1 MASLLSH
8 DEPMYVHLPS
18 ECPPG
23 LSPELSGDSI
33 GDYSIGEQLKL
44 SSIPMPVNIM
54 ASTDYEPMYSA
65 DAHADAHAD
74 AQVDSLLGALFEPSF
89 EPSIAPPGL
98 EAPVMDPVLES
109 QDQFFWPL
117 GMMEALDAE
126 QCVTHL
132 DVMPE
137 DPWMS
142 NESYPKNEVLPWSN
156 FAQEFISN
164 DLGQQAALKAALK
177 AASNSKR
184 WWTLSKYPSACPLTG
199 FPINLLPYP
208 PFKLCMQA
216 GERFPH
222 TLVDGKYL
230 ALQIMSSGSLFVN
243 GRSLEQ
249 DEVIALS
256 QYMHRCKLGPFRPE
270 HALQLAKDAKSP
282 ALEQHERCRAAQE
295 LSKLRAAAEAEL
307 IKLRRIQMQ
316 RLMHLQ
322 QRVVSGQPEPTKMK
336 KKPSYKVQKE
346 RASTCSTCSGGSSD
360 NEMTSENSLNSLKE
374 AAAAA

>member
-8 DEPMYVHLPS
+8 DEPMYVRLPS

-23 LSPELSGDSI
+23 ISPELWSDSI

-54 ASTDYEPMYSA
+54 SSTDYKPMYSA
-65 DAHADAHAD
+65 DT
-74 AQVDSLLGALFEPSF
+74 QVDTLLCASFEPSF
-89 EPSIAPPGL
+89 APPGL
-98 EAPVMDPVLES
+98 EAPELDPLLES
-109 QDQFFWPL
+109 QDPFFWPL
-117 GMMEALDAE
+117 GMMDAE
-126 QCVTHL
+126 QCV
-132 DVMPE
+132 MAE

-142 NESYPKNEVLPWSN
+142 NESYPKNEVLPWGN
-156 FAQEFISN
+156 FTQDFISN
-164 DLGQQAALKAALK
+164 SIGQQAALKAALK

-184 WWTLSKYPSACPLTG
+184 WWTSSKYPSACPLTG
-199 FPINLLPYP
+199 FPINLLPHP

-216 GERFPH
+216 GKGFPH

-230 ALQIMSSGSLFVN
+230 ALQIISSGSLFVN

-249 DEVIALS
+249 DEVTALS
-256 QYMHRCKLGPFRPE
+256 QYMHRCKLGPFRHFRPD

-322 QRVVSGQPEPTKMK
+322 QRVATGPPEPIKIK
-336 KKPSYKVQKE
+336 KKSRKERLAARAYQDQEKGSLKVQKE

-374 AAAAA
+374 AAAAAA

>member
-8 DEPMYVHLPS
+8 DEPMYVRLPS

-23 LSPELSGDSI
+23 LSPPELSVDSS

-54 ASTDYEPMYSA
+54 ASTDYEPMHSA
-65 DAHADAHAD
+65 DAQDTLSS
-74 AQVDSLLGALFEPSF
+74 VLFEPSF
-89 EPSIAPPGL
+89 APPGL
-98 EAPVMDPVLES
+98 EAPVLDPLLES
-109 QDQFFWPL
+109 QDPVFWPF
-117 GMMEALDAE
+117 GMMDVE
-126 QCVTHL
+126 QCGMV
-132 DVMPE
+132 E

-142 NESYPKNEVLPWSN
+142 NESYPKNEVLPWNN
-156 FAQEFISN
+156 FVQDFISN
-164 DLGQQAALKAALK
+164 DIGQQAALKAALK

-230 ALQIMSSGSLFVN
+230 ALHIISCGSLFVI

-249 DEVIALS
+249 DEVTALS

-270 HALQLAKDAKSP
+270 HALQLAKDAESP

-316 RLMHLQ
+316 RLMNLQ
-322 QRVVSGQPEPTKMK
+322 QRVTTGQPEPTNIK
-336 KKPSYKVQKE
+336 KKVPYKVQKE

-360 NEMTSENSLNSLKE
+360 NEIHSENSFKE
-374 AAAAA
+374 VA